1 MDINGIIMIV
11 VAILSVLFGYG
22 FGWFE
27 WGRKLKETQ
36 RMLEEKKAQEL
47 PKAKEEPLT
56 TPPPGPLP
64 PLPHEEPALLVLREV
79 NGRLRLNLEGT
90 VLEAETIS
98 TIQRKSLIDVITR
111 IRPWI
116 EGRAAPVAV
125 PAPTP
130 APATTIPLT
139 APVAAASPTRPVAVA
154 AKKEEVLAPLSM
166 VAQIDEIL
174 QQSLLGTPLEKMGV
188 KLVEI
193 PGGGVTVTVG
203 LNHYA
208 GVGEVPNPEVQA
220 AIRAAIAV
228 WEKKF
233 TPG

>member
-11 VAILSVLFGYG
+11 VAILSVFFGYG

-27 WGRKLKETQ
+27 WGRKLKEAQ
-36 RMLEEKKAQEL
+36 RMLAEQKAVEP

-56 TPPPGPLP
+56 APPPGPLP
-64 PLPHEEPALLVLREV
+64 PLPLPHEEPALLALREV
-79 NGRLRLNLEGT
+79 NGRLRLNLDGT

-98 TIQRKSLIDVITR
+98 AAQRKSLVDTITR
-111 IRPWI
+111 LKPWI
-116 EGRAAPVAV
+116 EGRAAPVAA
-125 PAPTP
+125 PAATP
-130 APATTIPLT
+130 APASVPLT
-139 APVAAASPTRPVAVA
+139 APVAAASPTRPATV
-154 AKKEEVLAPLSM
+154 KKEEIMAPLSM

-174 QQSLLGTPLEKMGV
+174 QQSLRGTPLEKMGV
-188 KLVEI
+188 KLVET

-220 AIRAAIAV
+220 AIRAAITV

-233 TPG
+233 TPS